1 MTWPSFNQTD
11 NIDLSLVV
19 FYLTRTMTIPSSN
32 HIDKFDLSL
41 VVLLPDQN
49 IDLTKL

>member
-11 NIDLSLVV
+11 NIDLSLG
-19 FYLTRTMTIPSSN
+19 
-32 HIDKFDLSL
+32 
-41 VVLLPDQN
+41 VLLPDQN